1 MNEIAYLA
9 IDIQF
14 SRLTELD
21 RQRGLV
27 FLNVYDLPNTNL
39 NTFDGV
45 IISNHIDEPFLLAH
59 DDILTDYIN
68 QGGVNRI
75 GKGLPSH

>member
-27 FLNVYDLPNTNL
+27 FLMYTIYQ
-39 NTFDGV
+39 TQ
-45 IISNHIDEPFLLAH
+45 I
-59 DDILTDYIN
+59 
-68 QGGVNRI
+68 
-75 GKGLPSH
+75 